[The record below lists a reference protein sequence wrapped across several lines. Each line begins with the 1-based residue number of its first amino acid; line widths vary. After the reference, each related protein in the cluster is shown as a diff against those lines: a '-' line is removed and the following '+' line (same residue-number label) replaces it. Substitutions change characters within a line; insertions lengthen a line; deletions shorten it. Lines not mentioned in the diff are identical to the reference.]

1 MIRVDNSALRVVGSA
16 LAEILEPQP
25 DIDLVEWSRGISAP
39 DGPRAGQPLDLLGLT
54 PFWIE
59 PLRLLTSDNGDCNT
73 VTICKSSQ
81 VGASTLAQV
90 WLANIIDQAPADT
103 LLLMANDSQLREWL
117 NLKLNRLIE
126 KTPFLRAKVLKQ
138 VARSGEA
145 STIYEK
151 KLKSGFSISMGIA
164 SSLADL
170 RGKSVKYA
178 IADEIDA
185 YLLDLSNQGS
195 PLEMLYSRQLSFQ
208 ADGSYKRLLI
218 STPSIEGESII
229 WKLYLEGDQRRW
241 ACLCPQCKERFT
253 FEPENLRH
261 NEKHPFNAYHLCTY
275 CGYYLQQEEKTAV
288 VRTGEWIPT
297 APGAGK
303 QPSFFISSLESPFV
317 TMDYIVSEKI
327 KVGEDISRAKTFQ
340 NLILG
345 RPFQVDGDAPDYMS
359 LMQRREPF
367 ERGVIPADCLLFTI
381 GCDVQGDGI
390 FQVCVGWKPNREA
403 YIVDYGF
410 LPGMT
415 ADAEAG
421 AFLELTKLYNRKW
434 IDSAGRQRSFDS
446 FAVDSGFATQQVY
459 NWCRGHPR
467 AQATKGAPGWGRAA
481 LGAGTLVDVVHSTG
495 QRFKKGV
502 RVRPVGTYG
511 LKEIMLQCLHLTA
524 RSQGDAV
531 IYQSGHVHI
540 GDWSADDL
548 CRQLCSE
555 YRHEEVIRGRKHR
568 YFRARGAN
576 PYFDALI
583 YATAVADIY
592 LATWKKD
599 QWQQRE
605 DELAKSLAEGPPD
618 ERPPAQKMMDSL
630 GSLNRDVPW

>member
-1 MIRVDNSALRVVGSA
+1 VIRVDNSALRIVGSA

-59 PLRLLTSDNGDCNT
+59 PLRLLTSDTGDCNT

-90 WLANIIDQAPADT
+90 WLANIIDQSPADT

-117 NLKLNRLIE
+117 NLKLNRLID
-126 KTPFLRAKVLKQ
+126 KTPFLRSKVLKQ

-261 NEKHPFNAYHLCTY
+261 NEKHPFNAYHLCTH

-297 APGAGK
+297 APGPGK

-317 TMDYIVSEKI
+317 TMNYIVGEKI

-345 RPFQVDGDAPDYMS
+345 RPFQVDGDAPDYTL
-359 LMQRREPF
+359 LMQRREPGF

-390 FQVCVGWKPNREA
+390 WHLCIGWKPNRESVV
-403 YIVDYGF
+403 VDYGF
-410 LPGMT
+410 LPGAIT
-415 ADAEAG
+415 DAESG
-421 AFLELTKLYNRKW
+421 AFLALSELYERKW
-434 IDSAGRQRSFDS
+434 KDSAGRVRWFDA

-459 NWCRGHPR
+459 NWTRARPR
-467 AQATKGAPGWGRAA
+467 ASATKGAPGW
-481 LGAGTLVDVVHSTG
+481 
-495 QRFKKGV
+495 
-502 RVRPVGTYG
+502 VRPRSVLARLLMLSIPQGSASSEAFASGPLG
-511 LKEIMLQCLHLTA
+511 L
-524 RSQGDAV
+524 
-531 IYQSGHVHI
+531 
-540 GDWSADDL
+540 SA
-548 CRQLCSE
+548 
-555 YRHEEVIRGRKHR
+555 
-568 YFRARGAN
+568 
-576 PYFDALI
+576 
-583 YATAVADIY
+583 
-592 LATWKKD
+592 
-599 QWQQRE
+599 
-605 DELAKSLAEGPPD
+605 
-618 ERPPAQKMMDSL
+618 
-630 GSLNRDVPW
+630 